1 MKHIESHIKIN
12 KTKAIPRHVVG
23 KTATVKNYRKLGMFF
38 YCSLFFFSS
47 SHLSGIAS
55 FIQLKLHFVIAF

>member
-1 MKHIESHIKIN
+1 MKHIESYIKIN

-38 YCSLFFFSS
+38 IVLCFF
-47 SHLSGIAS
+47 HLPTSQVLLVLNS
-55 FIQLKLHFVIAF
+55 

>member
-23 KTATVKNYRKLGMFF
+23 KPATVKNYRKLGMFF
-38 YCSLFFFSS
+38 YCSLFFF
-47 SHLSGIAS
+47 HLLTSQVLLVLYS
-55 FIQLKLHFVIAF
+55 